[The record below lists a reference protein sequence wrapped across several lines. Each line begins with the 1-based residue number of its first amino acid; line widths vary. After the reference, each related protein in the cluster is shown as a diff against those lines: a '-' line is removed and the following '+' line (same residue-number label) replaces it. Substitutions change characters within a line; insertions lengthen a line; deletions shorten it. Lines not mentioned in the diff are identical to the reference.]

1 MNVINV
7 FNSNLKRNINKRIV
21 FLVTL
26 LFPIIIVV
34 LGVLANY
41 ISKPSFNIGIL
52 DEYKNECI
60 LKESEKRTYENT
72 IMALENTQGINTEIA
87 DFKTIK
93 TDIIT
98 GKYSAVICFNKNGFE
113 LYSIKDKN
121 TNDTLKYLI
130 ETYKKDPVPVDISKL
145 QENTLGVLQRIIAF
159 IVLFLMITSTVTAS
173 MIIKDK
179 NSGTF
184 TRVLYSPQNI
194 RGYVLGNMLYNFT
207 ITYFQYIVSISI
219 IKLFNIDIGMDYID
233 LILMGVW
240 ISALA
245 TSFGTFVSSLFNKE
259 MHANLFSTC
268 ISLILSLIGGSFISV
283 EKMPTMLQKISIISP
298 TQWFI
303 SFVTYIEERDGSF
316 FNMNYICILTFIIII
331 LALLAMKFTQR
342 SKYSSNRN
350 Y

>member
-1 MNVINV
+1 
-7 FNSNLKRNINKRIV
+7 
-21 FLVTL
+21 
-26 LFPIIIVV
+26 
-34 LGVLANY
+34 
-41 ISKPSFNIGIL
+41 
-52 DEYKNECI
+52 
-60 LKESEKRTYENT
+60 
-72 IMALENTQGINTEIA
+72 
-87 DFKTIK
+87 
-93 TDIIT
+93 
-98 GKYSAVICFNKNGFE
+98 
-113 LYSIKDKN
+113 

>member
-1 MNVINV
+1 
-7 FNSNLKRNINKRIV
+7 
-21 FLVTL
+21 
-26 LFPIIIVV
+26 
-34 LGVLANY
+34 
-41 ISKPSFNIGIL
+41 
-52 DEYKNECI
+52 
-60 LKESEKRTYENT
+60 
-72 IMALENTQGINTEIA
+72 
-87 DFKTIK
+87 
-93 TDIIT
+93 
-98 GKYSAVICFNKNGFE
+98 
-113 LYSIKDKN
+113 
-121 TNDTLKYLI
+121 
-130 ETYKKDPVPVDISKL
+130 
-145 QENTLGVLQRIIAF
+145 
-159 IVLFLMITSTVTAS
+159 MITSTVTAS

-283 EKMPTMLQKISIISP
+283 EKCQQCYKISIISP

-316 FNMNYICILTFIIII
+316 FNMNYICILTSIIII
-331 LALLAMKFTQR
+331 LALLAMKFIQR

>member
-1 MNVINV
+1 
-7 FNSNLKRNINKRIV
+7 
-21 FLVTL
+21 
-26 LFPIIIVV
+26 
-34 LGVLANY
+34 
-41 ISKPSFNIGIL
+41 
-52 DEYKNECI
+52 
-60 LKESEKRTYENT
+60 
-72 IMALENTQGINTEIA
+72 
-87 DFKTIK
+87 
-93 TDIIT
+93 
-98 GKYSAVICFNKNGFE
+98 
-113 LYSIKDKN
+113 
-121 TNDTLKYLI
+121 
-130 ETYKKDPVPVDISKL
+130 
-145 QENTLGVLQRIIAF
+145 
-159 IVLFLMITSTVTAS
+159 MITSTVTAS

-283 EKMPTMLQKISIISP
+283 EKCQQCYKL
-298 TQWFI
+298 
-303 SFVTYIEERDGSF
+303 V
-316 FNMNYICILTFIIII
+316 L
-331 LALLAMKFTQR
+331 
-342 SKYSSNRN
+342 
-350 Y
+350 

>member
-1 MNVINV
+1 
-7 FNSNLKRNINKRIV
+7 
-21 FLVTL
+21 
-26 LFPIIIVV
+26 
-34 LGVLANY
+34 
-41 ISKPSFNIGIL
+41 L
-52 DEYKNECI
+52 D
-60 LKESEKRTYENT
+60 
-72 IMALENTQGINTEIA
+72 
-87 DFKTIK
+87 
-93 TDIIT
+93 
-98 GKYSAVICFNKNGFE
+98 
-113 LYSIKDKN
+113 SIKDKN

-316 FNMNYICILTFIIII
+316 FNMNYICILTSIIII
-331 LALLAMKFTQR
+331 LALLAMKFIQR

>member
-7 FNSNLKRNINKRIV
+7 FNINLKRNINKRIV

-26 LFPIIIVV
+26 LFPIIIVI

-41 ISKPSFNIGIL
+41 ISKPFFNIGIL
-52 DEYKNECI
+52 DEYKNERV

-72 IMALENTQGINTEIA
+72 IMALENTQGINTKIA

-98 GKYSAVICFNKNGFE
+98 GKYSAVIYFNKNGFK
-113 LYSIKDKN
+113 LYSIKNKN

-184 TRVLYSPQNI
+184 TRVLYSPQNV

-233 LILMGVW
+233 LIL
-240 ISALA
+240 
-245 TSFGTFVSSLFNKE
+245 
-259 MHANLFSTC
+259 
-268 ISLILSLIGGSFISV
+268 
-283 EKMPTMLQKISIISP
+283 
-298 TQWFI
+298 
-303 SFVTYIEERDGSF
+303 
-316 FNMNYICILTFIIII
+316 
-331 LALLAMKFTQR
+331 
-342 SKYSSNRN
+342 
-350 Y
+350 

>member
-1 MNVINV
+1 
-7 FNSNLKRNINKRIV
+7 
-21 FLVTL
+21 
-26 LFPIIIVV
+26 
-34 LGVLANY
+34 
-41 ISKPSFNIGIL
+41 
-52 DEYKNECI
+52 
-60 LKESEKRTYENT
+60 
-72 IMALENTQGINTEIA
+72 
-87 DFKTIK
+87 
-93 TDIIT
+93 
-98 GKYSAVICFNKNGFE
+98 

-179 NSGTF
+179 NAGTF

-316 FNMNYICILTFIIII
+316 FNMNYICILTSIIII
-331 LALLAMKFTQR
+331 LALLAMKFIQR
-342 SKYSSNRN
+342 SKYSSNNN

>member
-1 MNVINV
+1 MP
-7 FNSNLKRNINKRIV
+7 L
-21 FLVTL
+21 
-26 LFPIIIVV
+26 
-34 LGVLANY
+34 
-41 ISKPSFNIGIL
+41 
-52 DEYKNECI
+52 
-60 LKESEKRTYENT
+60 
-72 IMALENTQGINTEIA
+72 
-87 DFKTIK
+87 
-93 TDIIT
+93 
-98 GKYSAVICFNKNGFE
+98 
-113 LYSIKDKN
+113 KDKN

-130 ETYKKDPVPVDISKL
+130 ETYKKDPVPVDIRKL

-219 IKLFNIDIGMDYID
+219 IKLFNIDISMDYID

>member
-1 MNVINV
+1 
-7 FNSNLKRNINKRIV
+7 
-21 FLVTL
+21 
-26 LFPIIIVV
+26 
-34 LGVLANY
+34 
-41 ISKPSFNIGIL
+41 
-52 DEYKNECI
+52 
-60 LKESEKRTYENT
+60 
-72 IMALENTQGINTEIA
+72 
-87 DFKTIK
+87 
-93 TDIIT
+93 
-98 GKYSAVICFNKNGFE
+98 
-113 LYSIKDKN
+113 
-121 TNDTLKYLI
+121 
-130 ETYKKDPVPVDISKL
+130 
-145 QENTLGVLQRIIAF
+145 VLQRIIAF

-316 FNMNYICILTFIIII
+316 FNMNYICILTSIIII
-331 LALLAMKFTQR
+331 LALLAMKFIQR
-342 SKYSSNRN
+342 SKYSSNNN

>member
-7 FNSNLKRNINKRIV
+7 FNINLKRNINKRIV

-26 LFPIIIVV
+26 LFPIIIVI

-41 ISKPSFNIGIL
+41 ISKPFFNIGIL
-52 DEYKNECI
+52 DEYKNERV

-72 IMALENTQGINTEIA
+72 IMALENTQGINTKIA

-98 GKYSAVICFNKNGFE
+98 GKYSAVIYFNKNGFK
-113 LYSIKDKN
+113 LYSIKNKN

-179 NSGTF
+179 N
-184 TRVLYSPQNI
+184 
-194 RGYVLGNMLYNFT
+194 
-207 ITYFQYIVSISI
+207 
-219 IKLFNIDIGMDYID
+219 
-233 LILMGVW
+233 
-240 ISALA
+240 
-245 TSFGTFVSSLFNKE
+245 
-259 MHANLFSTC
+259 
-268 ISLILSLIGGSFISV
+268 
-283 EKMPTMLQKISIISP
+283 
-298 TQWFI
+298 
-303 SFVTYIEERDGSF
+303 
-316 FNMNYICILTFIIII
+316 
-331 LALLAMKFTQR
+331 
-342 SKYSSNRN
+342 
-350 Y
+350 

>member
-1 MNVINV
+1 
-7 FNSNLKRNINKRIV
+7 
-21 FLVTL
+21 
-26 LFPIIIVV
+26 
-34 LGVLANY
+34 
-41 ISKPSFNIGIL
+41 
-52 DEYKNECI
+52 
-60 LKESEKRTYENT
+60 
-72 IMALENTQGINTEIA
+72 
-87 DFKTIK
+87 
-93 TDIIT
+93 
-98 GKYSAVICFNKNGFE
+98 
-113 LYSIKDKN
+113 N

-316 FNMNYICILTFIIII
+316 FNMNYICILTSIIII
-331 LALLAMKFTQR
+331 LALLAMKFIQR